1 MTPARSASRTTSG
14 AAAIEFALI
23 LPVFMAI
30 LAGLVDW
37 SWYMYE
43 WMSVDM
49 AVNHGV
55 RLGASVKTSPELT
68 ALAAVQ
74 FGLTTRMVEWESSN
88 LTATK
93 ELVSGSYVVK
103 VVAVIPYTP
112 PVGLVP
118 TPDSLGCTASVTWY
132 GDLATP

>member
-1 MTPARSASRTTSG
+1 MRARSASRATTG
-14 AAAIEFALI
+14 AAAVEFALI
-23 LPVFMAI
+23 LPVFMPI
-30 LAGLVDW
+30 VAGLMDW

-55 RLGASVKTSPELT
+55 RLGASVNTSPELT

-74 FGLTTRMVEWESSN
+74 SGLTARRVEWEGSN

-93 ELVSGSYVVK
+93 ELVSGGYVVK
-103 VVAVIPYTP
+103 VVAVIPYAP

-118 TPDSLGCTASVTWY
+118 TPDSLGCTASVAWY